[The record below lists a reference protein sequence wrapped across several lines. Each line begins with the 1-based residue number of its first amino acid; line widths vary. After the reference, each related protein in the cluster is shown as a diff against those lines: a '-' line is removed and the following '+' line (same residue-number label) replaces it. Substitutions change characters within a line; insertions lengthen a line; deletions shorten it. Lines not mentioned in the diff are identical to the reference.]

1 MQKIIKIEVIGPE
14 PPCARCQA
22 VKRTVE
28 RVAEKVSKQG
38 INISIERR
46 NILSKDTV
54 AKYGLLFSPA
64 IAVNGKIK
72 CMGRIPTEEEVEKM
86 IFDEVI

>member
-28 RVAEKVSKQG
+28 KVAEKVGKNG
-38 INISIERR
+38 IPVSIEKR
-46 NILSKDTV
+46 NILSKETV
-54 AKYGLLFSPA
+54 EKYGLLFSPA
-64 IAVNGKIK
+64 LAVNGKVK
-72 CMGRIPTEEEVEKM
+72 CMGRIPSEEEVEK
-86 IFDEVI
+86 IILDEIK

>member
-28 RVAEKVSKQG
+28 KVAEKVSKQG
-38 INISIERR
+38 VNVSIERI

-54 AKYGLLFSPA
+54 AKYGLLFS
-64 IAVNGKIK
+64 
-72 CMGRIPTEEEVEKM
+72 
-86 IFDEVI
+86 

>member
-1 MQKIIKIEVIGPE
+1 
-14 PPCARCQA
+14 
-22 VKRTVE
+22 RTVE
-28 RVAEKVSKQG
+28 KVAEKVSKQG
-38 INISIERR
+38 VNVSIERI

-64 IAVNGKIK
+64 VAFYCNRM
-72 CMGRIPTEEEVEKM
+72 CMGRVPTEEDVEKM